1 MSERRAF
8 EWDDAK
14 ALNNLAK
21 HKIEFEYGTNVF
33 LDPRRVD
40 LDASRTEDRETR
52 RKIIGLIEGRL
63 FTVVYTVRGRSTR
76 IISARRSNAM
86 ESKMYGSLHA

>member
-1 MSERRAF
+1 MPGHREF

-21 HKIEFEYGTNVF
+21 HRIEFAYGTNVF
-33 LDPRRVD
+33 LDPRRLD
-40 LDASRTEDRETR
+40 LDASRTEVREIR

-63 FTVVYTVRGRSTR
+63 YTVVYTVRGGSTR
-76 IISARRSNAM
+76 IISARRSNTM
-86 ESKMYGSLHA
+86 ESKMYGSLHT

>member
-1 MSERRAF
+1 MPESREF

-14 ALNNLAK
+14 ALNNRAK
-21 HKIEFEYGTNVF
+21 HGIGFEYGTNVF
-33 LDPRRVD
+33 LDPNRLD

-52 RKIIGLIEGRL
+52 RKTIGLIEGRL

-76 IISARRSNAM
+76 IISARRSNTM